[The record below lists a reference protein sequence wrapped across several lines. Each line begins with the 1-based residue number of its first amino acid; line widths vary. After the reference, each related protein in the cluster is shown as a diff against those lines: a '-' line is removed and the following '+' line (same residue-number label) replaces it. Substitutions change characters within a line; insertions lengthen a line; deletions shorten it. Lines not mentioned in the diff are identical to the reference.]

1 MPATVAH
8 PHATAPDSTHCW
20 ASHRWASHL
29 RASHLRATHLWY
41 VSYGSNLCADR
52 LSCYLQGG
60 RPDGGLRTY
69 PGARDTSPPLDARPT
84 TLPGRI
90 FFAGESRTWRGGMA
104 FYDHQTPGPTP
115 AGAYLISIEQFAD
128 VAAQESDREPIVGGA
143 VEAALR
149 DSAILRRHG
158 DAHVVDDGLYSRLV
172 RVGTIDGLSAL
183 TFTSVPGIR
192 DVAHTAPSEP
202 YLAMIGRG
210 LRETHGWDDNEIAR
224 YFRACG
230 IGE

>member
-1 MPATVAH
+1 MSSPRANR
-8 PHATAPDSTHCW
+8 S
-20 ASHRWASHL
+20 
-29 RASHLRATHLWY
+29 RASRSSASSSSATHLWY

-69 PGARDTSPPLDARPT
+69 PGARDTTPPLDARPT

-128 VAAQESDREPIVGGA
+128 VAAQESDREPVVDGPL
-143 VEAALR
+143 EAALR
-149 DSAILRRHG
+149 NGEILRRHG
-158 DAHVVDDGLYSRLV
+158 DAHIVDDGLYSRLV
-172 RVGTIDGLSAL
+172 RVGTIDGRSAL
-183 TFTSVPGIR
+183 TFTSPRGIGDVP
-192 DVAHTAPSEP
+192 HTGPSEP
-202 YLAMIGRG
+202 YLAMISRG
-210 LRETHGWDDNEIAR
+210 LRETHGWDDHTVAHYLRTCVSANSHRREHPGR
-224 YFRACG
+224 
-230 IGE
+230 